1 VGGAFQK
8 FNDLLQVV
16 VVETVGKA
24 NLDRVTTNG
33 FRWGWRATLKPKRRK

>member
-24 NLDRVTTNG
+24 NVDRGNKKRFPLG
-33 FRWGWRATLKPKRRK
+33 LAREAQPKRRK